1 MKLLTKSNAP
11 DAKLGIVERS
21 AYMAGNIGTA
31 LVNTIV
37 ASFVVFY
44 YTDVMMLN
52 PAIIGTIML
61 VSRIFDGITD
71 LLMGFVVDHTRS
83 RFGKGRAWVLRMCLP
98 YAISAVLMMSAPVH
112 GSETFKYIYV
122 FLTYNLCN
130 TICLTAVYV
139 PYNSMTCTLTNDP
152 YERGILGVFVM
163 FGAVLGTMAVQ
174 STIDAAAKS
183 LGYGPDAWRT
193 VTIVYALIGLCLHLI
208 CFALTNERTLSAAET
223 QSTQKVSVKQEIKAV
238 LTNKYW
244 LMAVGTVFAALFFTN
259 LVGSSG
265 MYFAKAVLGDTSHL
279 STFANAMALSQAAAM
294 LLAFLPM
301 KKFGKRNTMLFG
313 MALVAV
319 SSILQ
324 FFFGNTLAAT
334 VAFSVGKGIGGGLAG
349 ALLYGL
355 VADTVDYGE
364 WKSGISANGIGM
376 AAMTFVTKL
385 SGGFAGF
392 VLGLMTSAGH
402 YDPALSVQPDSAVL
416 AVRICF
422 GAIPALF
429 CVIACIIMLFYD
441 LDKIYPQI
449 QKELAERR
457 GQVDVK

>member
-1 MKLLTKSNAP
+1 MRLFTKSDAA
-11 DAKLGIVERS
+11 DAKLGIIERTG
-21 AYMAGNIGTA
+21 YMLGNVGTA

-52 PAIIGTIML
+52 PAVIGTIML
-61 VSRIFDGITD
+61 FSRIFDGVTD
-71 LLMGFVVDHTRS
+71 LLMGFVVDHTHS
-83 RFGKGRAWVLRMCLP
+83 RFGKGRAWILRMCLP
-98 YAISAVLMMSAPVH
+98 YALSAVLMMSVPAE
-112 GSETFKYIYV
+112 GSDLFRYIYV

-130 TICLTAVYV
+130 TVCLTAVYV
-139 PYNSMTCTLTNDP
+139 PYNSMTCTLTSDP

-163 FGAVLGTMAVQ
+163 FGAVLGTMGVQ

-193 VTIVYALIGLCLHLI
+193 VTIIYALIGMCLHLV
-208 CFALTNERTLSAAET
+208 CFFLTRERTQNALPADNQE
-223 QSTQKVSVKQEIKAV
+223 KISVKQEIRAV

-265 MYFAKAVLGDTSHL
+265 MYFAKAVLGDTAHL
-279 STFANAMALSQAAAM
+279 STFANAMALSQAGAM
-294 LLAFLPM
+294 LLAFIPM

-313 MALVAV
+313 MALITI
-319 SSILQ
+319 SSLLQ
-324 FFFGNTLAAT
+324 FFFGNSLSAT
-334 VAFSVGKGIGGGLAG
+334 VAFSIGKGIGGGLAG

-355 VADTVDYGE
+355 IADTVDYGE

-392 VLGLMTSAGH
+392 VLGQMTSAGH
-402 YDPALSVQPDSAVL
+402 YDAALAVQPASAVL
-416 AVRICF
+416 AIRICF
-422 GAIPALF
+422 ALIPALF
-429 CVIACIIMLFYD
+429 CAIAFIIMLFYD
-441 LDKIYPQI
+441 LDRIYPSI
-449 QKELAERR
+449 QKELNERR
-457 GQVDVK
+457 ADKTAG